1 MSIMSESVEEYL
13 EAIYSF
19 NERGELAKNQ
29 DLSEKLKVSPPSIT
43 QMIKKLADEGLVTY
57 EPYKGVLLTG
67 KGMAKAQKVVRKHRL
82 LERFLHDTL
91 GLNLNKV
98 HNEACKIE
106 HSISD
111 ETAAALCDNL
121 KNPKTCPDDGKP
133 IPACTLE
140 ANDCAEC
147 KSARE
152 VESGRFKL
160 LTQLSHLRPGERA
173 KVAFIREGGSATRR
187 IMDMGLCPG
196 TSLRVDNAAPFSG
209 PIQVSVRETSLALG
223 REIADKVYVEVENGS
238 MTILH
243 PHGPHHIVENGG

>member
-1 MSIMSESVEEYL
+1 VSESVEEYL

-29 DLSEKLKVSPPSIT
+29 DLSEKLRVAPPSVT
-43 QMIKKLADEGLVTY
+43 EMIKKLADEGLVTY

-67 KGMAKAQKVVRKHRL
+67 KGTARAQKVVRKHRL

-91 GLNLNKV
+91 GLKMEKV
-98 HNEACKIE
+98 HDEACKLE

-121 KNPKTCPDDGKP
+121 QSPKTCPDDGKP

-140 ANDCAEC
+140 ANDCTGC
-147 KSARE
+147 KAARE
-152 VESGRFKL
+152 AEGGRFKL
-160 LTQLSHLRPGERA
+160 LTQLSHLRPGEHA
-173 KVAFIREGGSATRR
+173 KVAFIRGVGTATQR

-196 TSLRVDNAAPFSG
+196 TSIKVDNAAPFSG

-223 REIADKVYVEVENGS
+223 REIAEKVYVEVENGA
-238 MTILH
+238 TEPPH
-243 PHGPHHIVENGG
+243 PHGPHHVAVSGS